1 MLPLRTT
8 CTGLGLRSARRCLE
22 RPLRAQ
28 FHDSAVRL
36 QQEVEMPA
44 CQEIVWTTHRLT
56 QEQIK
61 KVDSI
66 FHKILWLDTMET
78 ALLTASINFKLG
90 RTITPKQNAA
100 IERQLEMVASGNTG
114 GSSAEESA
122 PVVEAPAL
130 FSVQLSGFDD
140 KAKIKVIKEVRAISG
155 LGLKEAKEFVESA
168 PTILQKDLSADK
180 AEELKARLEAVGA
193 KIDLV

>member
-1 MLPLRTT
+1 MTLATSTR
-8 CTGLGLRSARRCLE
+8 LGLLRPTRKWMQ
-22 RPLRAQ
+22 RPLQ
-28 FHDSAVRL
+28 FHNTAVRL
-36 QQEVEMPA
+36 QQEYEEPA
-44 CQEIVWTTHRLT
+44 SQEIVWTTHRLSR
-56 QEQIK
+56 EQIQ

-90 RTITPKQNAA
+90 KTLTPKQNAA
-100 IERQLEMVASGNTG
+100 IERQLDMLASGNAEG
-114 GSSAEESA
+114 ASAEESA
-122 PVVEAPAL
+122 PVEEAPAL

-168 PTILQKDLSADK
+168 PTILQKDLSAEK

>member
-1 MLPLRTT
+1 MVPLRTN
-8 CTGLGLRSARRCLE
+8 CTRFGLRSARRWLQG
-22 RPLRAQ
+22 PLRAQ
-28 FHDSAVRL
+28 FHDSSVRL
-36 QQEVEMPA
+36 QQELEMPA
-44 CQEIVWTTHRLT
+44 SQEIVWTTHRLT
-56 QEQIK
+56 QEQIR

-90 RTITPKQNAA
+90 MTITPKQNAA
-100 IERQLEMVASGNTG
+100 IERQLEMLASGNTG

-122 PVVEAPAL
+122 PVEEAPVL

-168 PTILQKDLSADK
+168 PTILQKDLSAEK

-193 KIDLV
+193 KIELV

>member
-1 MLPLRTT
+1 MSLSIPTR
-8 CTGLGLRSARRCLE
+8 LGLRQVRRLARRPALSH
-22 RPLRAQ
+22 
-28 FHDSAVRL
+28 FHDTAARQ
-36 QQEVEMPA
+36 QQEAESA
-44 CQEIVWTTHRLT
+44 SQEIVWTTHRLT
-56 QEQIK
+56 QDQIQ

-90 RTITPKQNAA
+90 RTLTPKQNAA
-100 IERQLEMVASGNTG
+100 IERQLEMLASGNTAG
-114 GSSAEESA
+114 ASAEESA
-122 PVVEAPAL
+122 PVEEAPAL

-140 KAKIKVIKEVRAISG
+140 KAKIKVIKEVRAITG

-168 PTILQKDLSADK
+168 PTILQKDLSTEK

>member
-1 MLPLRTT
+1 VP
-8 CTGLGLRSARRCLE
+8 
-22 RPLRAQ
+22 
-28 FHDSAVRL
+28 L
-36 QQEVEMPA
+36 QQELEIPA
-44 CQEIVWTTHRLT
+44 SQEIVWTTHRLT

-100 IERQLEMVASGNTG
+100 IERQLEMLASGNTG
-114 GSSAEESA
+114 GSRAEESA
-122 PVVEAPAL
+122 PVEEAPAL